1 MGYKGKVKLSPTALL
16 VLKRRYLKKD
26 FAGNPIETPEELFLR
41 VARNVAQPE
50 ALYGEDPEKAEEAF
64 FEILAGLEFLPNT
77 PALMNAG
84 RDLQQLAACYV
95 LPVEDSIE
103 GIFESV
109 KLAAIVHQSGGGT
122 GFSFSRL
129 RPRNDIV
136 SSSGGPASG
145 PVSFIRIFNEST
157 EVINQGGF
165 RRGANMAIL
174 HIQHPDI
181 LEFVHSKSKQGV
193 LTNFNIS
200 VGTTDAFMKAV
211 ENDEEYELINP
222 RTGRPV
228 RRLRAREVFNEIV
241 EEAWK
246 TGEPGMI
253 FLDAINRANPTPELG
268 MIESTNPCGEQPLLP
283 YESCVLGSVNLNKM
297 LIEEDGK
304 PRINWQRL
312 AEVVRRAVHFLDNV
326 IDANRYPAPQIEAL
340 TKGNRRIGLGLMG
353 FADILIKMGIRYNSE
368 EALKLAEEIMS
379 FFSNE
384 VNQASIEL
392 AKTRGVFPNFSRS
405 IYNRLGGPRYR
416 NVSRTTIA
424 PTGSISIIAHCSSGI
439 EPIFAFVFTRHIL
452 DNTRIPQVYE
462 PFVEVAKKM
471 GFYSEELMER
481 VSREGSIQNIPGVP
495 EEIKRVFVTAR
506 DIPAEW
512 HVRMQ
517 AAFQKYT
524 DNAVSKTINF
534 SVNAPREEVERAY
547 LLAYKLGCKGIT
559 VYRDTTR
566 ISQALALEC
575 ECEVSVVD

>member
-1 MGYKGKVKLSPTALL
+1 
-16 VLKRRYLKKD
+16 
-26 FAGNPIETPEELFLR
+26 
-41 VARNVAQPE
+41 
-50 ALYGEDPEKAEEAF
+50 
-64 FEILAGLEFLPNT
+64 
-77 PALMNAG
+77 
-84 RDLQQLAACYV
+84 
-95 LPVEDSIE
+95 
-103 GIFESV
+103 
-109 KLAAIVHQSGGGT
+109 
-122 GFSFSRL
+122 
-129 RPRNDIV
+129 
-136 SSSGGPASG
+136 
-145 PVSFIRIFNEST
+145 
-157 EVINQGGF
+157 
-165 RRGANMAIL
+165 
-174 HIQHPDI
+174 
-181 LEFVHSKSKQGV
+181 
-193 LTNFNIS
+193 
-200 VGTTDAFMKAV
+200 
-211 ENDEEYELINP
+211 
-222 RTGRPV
+222 
-228 RRLRAREVFNEIV
+228 
-241 EEAWK
+241 
-246 TGEPGMI
+246 MI